1 MSSSD
6 TAHTR
11 TLRRAA
17 ELAGS
22 VESLAAM
29 LGVRMTDLADWMAG
43 VRRLPTDIYLR
54 ALDVVARGGPPR

>member
-1 MSSSD
+1 
-6 TAHTR
+6 
-11 TLRRAA
+11 
-17 ELAGS
+17 
-22 VESLAAM
+22 M